1 MKLHTTKLTIII
13 LGLLLAVTSW
23 AGFDI
28 TRMTTVVDDLSGS
41 YTVTKDGRLNEG
53 QFTGTRVTE
62 FNSFHPGVGEN
73 EAVISGLISKSINR
87 GAGQINT
94 LANGGV
100 TLTSQNGEW
109 DVSFTDLDIQV
120 SDNGAELTGTVAVNG
135 DSYDAADLPDDV
147 AYVLRRVFWLTR
159 R

>member
-13 LGLLLAVTSW
+13 LGLLMAVTSW

-28 TRMTTVVDDLSGS
+28 TRMTTVVDDHSGS
-41 YTVTKDGRLNEG
+41 YTVTKDGRINEG
-53 QFTGTRVTE
+53 QFTGTSVTE
-62 FNSFHPGVGEN
+62 FNSFYPGVGEN

-94 LANGGV
+94 LANGDF
-100 TLTSQNGEW
+100 TLTSLNGDWE
-109 DVSFTDLDIQV
+109 VSFADLSVQV
-120 SDNGAELTGTVAVNG
+120 SENSAELTGTVEVNG